1 MQTLFNNTQFSKSM
15 VKDLTNIL
23 MGSSKSIKIIRSI
36 WTILKYMELNVIGK
50 DLMDE
55 LLKLFV
61 VIYLKSGLAIKVTL
75 YEDLENA
82 FMLIKEKEDQVIV
95 D

>member
-1 MQTLFNNTQFSKSM
+1 
-15 VKDLTNIL
+15 